1 MSPNAH
7 DVEYKTLA
15 DTNVFLPAVGM
26 GTWEY
31 KGGVETLRR
40 GIAEGATLIDTAEAY
55 GTEEIVGKAIH
66 GLREQVFLATKVLP
80 RHFRRSDLLRA
91 AENSLRRLHT
101 DRIDLYQL
109 HWPNYMVPIQET
121 MGAMERLVDMGKV
134 RFIGVSNF
142 SAAELHQA
150 QSFLSRHRIVS
161 NQVPYSLINRDIE
174 ADLFPYCIQNR
185 ITIIAYS
192 PLARGLD
199 HIRRGDP
206 KGALEKIARETGRTE
221 AQVALNWCISK
232 KEVIAIPKANNVG
245 HMLEDLGASGWRLS
259 TQQIRILEED
269 IKPGRLK
276 PVEAKLRRFVRPF
289 LQRLG
294 RSQ

>member
-1 MSPNAH
+1 M
-7 DVEYKTLA
+7 EYKRLA
-15 DTNVFLPAVGM
+15 DSNVFLPAVGM

-66 GLREQVFLATKVLP
+66 GLRDQVFLATKVLP

-91 AENSLRRLHT
+91 AENSLRRLQT

-109 HWPNYMVPIQET
+109 HWPNYTVPIEET
-121 MGAMERLVDMGKV
+121 MGAMEELAVKGKV

-142 SAAELHQA
+142 SAAELHKA
-150 QSFLSRHRIVS
+150 QRVLSRHRIVS
-161 NQVPYSLINRDIE
+161 NQVPYSLVHRDIE
-174 ADLFPYCIQNR
+174 TDLLPHCVQNR

-199 HIRRGDP
+199 HIRRRDP
-206 KGALEKIARETGRTE
+206 KGVLEKIATETGRTE

-232 KEVIAIPKANNVG
+232 KEVIAIPKANNVD

-259 TQQIRILEED
+259 TEQIRILEED

-276 PVEAKLRRFVRPF
+276 PMEAKLRRFVRPF
-289 LQRLG
+289 LQRWG

>member
-1 MSPNAH
+1 M
-7 DVEYKTLA
+7 EYKRLA

-40 GIAEGATLIDTAEAY
+40 GMAEGATLIDTAEAY

-109 HWPNYMVPIQET
+109 HWPNYIVPIEET
-121 MGAMERLVDMGKV
+121 MGAMEELAVKGKV

-150 QSFLSRHRIVS
+150 QRFLSRQRIVS
-161 NQVPYSLINRDIE
+161 NQVSYSLINRDIE
-174 ADLFPYCIQNR
+174 NDLFPYCIQNR

-199 HIRRGDP
+199 HIRRRDP
-206 KGALEKIARETGRTE
+206 KGVLEKIATETGRTE

-232 KEVIAIPKANNVG
+232 KEVIAIPKADHLD

-259 TQQIRILEED
+259 TEQIRILEED

-276 PVEAKLRRFVRPF
+276 PIEAKLRRFVRPF

>member
-1 MSPNAH
+1 MESKR
-7 DVEYKTLA
+7 VA
-15 DTNVFLPAVGM
+15 DTNVFLPAVGVS
-26 GTWEY
+26 TWEY
-31 KGGVETLRR
+31 KGRVETRR
-40 GIAEGATLIDTAEAY
+40 KGIAAGATLIDTAEAY

-109 HWPNYMVPIQET
+109 HWPNYTVPIEET
-121 MGAMERLVDMGKV
+121 IEAMEKLVDMGKV

-150 QSFLSRHRIVS
+150 QRFLSRQRIVS

-174 ADLFPYCIQNR
+174 DDLFPYCIQNR

-199 HIRRGDP
+199 HIRRRDP
-206 KGALEKIARETGRTE
+206 KGVLEKIATETGRTE

-232 KEVIAIPKANNVG
+232 KQVVAIPKANNVD

-259 TQQIRILEED
+259 TEQIRILEED
-269 IKPGRLK
+269 INPGRLK
-276 PVEAKLRRFVRPF
+276 PIEAKLRRFLRPF